1 MPTRTRACTLPNT
14 RQVMLEGYVG
24 HRERFSKQT
33 EGDDGGEEDFLAA
46 FNSARPA
53 GPA

>member
-1 MPTRTRACTLPNT
+1 
-14 RQVMLEGYVG
+14 MLEGHVG

-33 EGDDGGEEDFLAA
+33 EDDDGGEEDFLAV

-53 GPA
+53 GPAWLLLPAPLQVDCPA